1 MRGVKLNPSQ
11 CQMRPTK
18 TLNVD
23 PELHKQLD
31 VAATVAGVKLY
42 HYVEAALQVGM
53 RQPDEIRRLLEERTS
68 SGPEP
73 EPRR

>member
-23 PELHKQLD
+23 PQLHKQLD

-42 HYVEAALQVGM
+42 HYVEAALEVGL
-53 RQPDEIRRLLEERTS
+53 RRPDEIKRLLEERTS
-68 SGPEP
+68 SEPEP
-73 EPRR
+73 EQGR